1 MKSLSVSYKDG
12 IWSEPQSIVPE
23 QSIAL
28 LIADRFLLERPELRD
43 SFKKKFPTTR
53 LISCSSAGEILGKT
67 VSDSSAVAV
76 ILSFEKTPFVF
87 VTANCR
93 DFKNSVELGKHLAS
107 QLDTNGLKYVM
118 VISDGNLINGDAIV
132 DGIHA
137 VLPKGIIVS
146 GGLAGDATRFQK
158 TLAGLDDDVQEG
170 NVVLMGLYGSHIR
183 ITTGVKGGW
192 DPFGPERVITKSK
205 GSTLHEIDG
214 INALELYKK
223 YLGKYSEELP
233 ASALLFPMS
242 VRSGDDE
249 SFIVRT
255 ILSIDDEKGSM
266 KFAGTMPEG
275 AKVRFMKSNPDRL
288 VNAAQEAGAEGLEN
302 MKKTDCAFA
311 LLVSCVGRKLVLAD
325 RIEEEVEA
333 IVEQLSPDT
342 VVGGFFSYGEIAP
355 LEHTDRSQ
363 LHNQTI
369 TVTYF
374 SETL

>member
-1 MKSLSVSYKDG
+1 MKSLSIVYKEG
-12 IWSEPQSIVPE
+12 SWSEPTSSVPE
-23 QSIAL
+23 QSVAL
-28 LIADRFLLERPELRD
+28 LIADRMLLERPEMRK
-43 SFKKKFPTTR
+43 SFQQKFPHTR
-53 LISCSSAGEILGKT
+53 LITCSSAGEILGKN
-67 VSDSSAVAV
+67 VSESSAVAV
-76 ILSFEKTPFVF
+76 ILSFEKTPFEF
-87 VTANCR
+87 ATANCR
-93 DFKNSVELGKHLAS
+93 DYKNSVELGKHLAS

-158 TLAGLDDDVQEG
+158 TLVGLDDDVQEG

-183 ITTGVKGGW
+183 ISTSAKGGW
-192 DPFGPERVITKSK
+192 DPFGPERTITKSK

-223 YLGKYSEELP
+223 YLGKYSDELP

-242 VRSGDDE
+242 VKNGADE
-249 SFIVRT
+249 SYIVRT
-255 ILSIDDEKGSM
+255 ILSIDEEKATM

-288 VNAAQEAGAEGLEN
+288 VNAAQEAGAEALEN
-302 MKKTDCAFA
+302 MKKEDCSFAF
-311 LLVSCVGRKLVLAD
+311 LVSCVGRKLVLAD

-333 IVEQLSPDT
+333 IAEQLST
-342 VVGGFFSYGEIAP
+342 ETIISGLFSYGEIAP
-355 LEHTDRSQ
+355 LEHKDRSQ

-369 TVTYF
+369 TITYF